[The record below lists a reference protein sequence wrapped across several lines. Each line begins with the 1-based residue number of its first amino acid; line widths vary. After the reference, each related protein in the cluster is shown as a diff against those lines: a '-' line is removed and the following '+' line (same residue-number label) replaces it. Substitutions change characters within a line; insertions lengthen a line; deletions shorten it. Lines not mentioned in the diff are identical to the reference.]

1 MFLWYFFWHNT
12 APAVHRVYE
21 VHEMAMACSS
31 VQDSL
36 QSHNTAPAVHRVN
49 EVHEMVLAYRTQ
61 LRLLEIFLIVF
72 TAVTV
77 QCDRSV
83 RIQPEGFVGIL

>member
-36 QSHNTAPAVHRVN
+36 
-49 EVHEMVLAYRTQ
+49 
-61 LRLLEIFLIVF
+61 RLLEIFLIVF
-72 TAVTV
+72 TSVTV